1 MAGQKARPSPGLER
15 NGMLKDIAILA
26 RAGAMA
32 RHASER
38 HSLIAQNIANADTPG
53 YRAKE
58 LKPFDVSLVDA
69 ARKGDRTSRNRLSR
83 SFEITGLDAAP
94 NGNTV
99 SVEDQMARSVDAQS
113 QHKAAMTIY
122 RKALELMRM
131 SVSNKI

>member
-1 MAGQKARPSPGLER
+1 MAGQKARLSPGLER

-38 HSLIAQNIANADTPG
+38 HALIAQNIANADTPG
-53 YRAKE
+53 YRARE
-58 LKPFDVSLVDA
+58 LKPFDVQLVDA
-69 ARKGDRTSRNRLSR
+69 ARKGDRMSRGKLTRAYDI
-83 SFEITGLDAAP
+83 EGLDAAP

-122 RKALELMRM
+122 RKALDLMRM
-131 SVSNKI
+131 SVQNKI

>member
-1 MAGQKARPSPGLER
+1 
-15 NGMLKDIAILA
+15 MLKDIALLA

-32 RHASER
+32 RHAAER
-38 HSLIAQNIANADTPG
+38 HTLIAQNIANSDTPG

-58 LKPFDVSLVDA
+58 LKPFDVTLVDA
-69 ARKGDRTSRNRLSR
+69 ARRGDRTANTKLSR
-83 SFEITGLDAAP
+83 AIEIEGLDAAP

-113 QHKAAMTIY
+113 QHTAAMTIY

-131 SVSNKI
+131 SVQNKI

>member
-69 ARKGDRTSRNRLSR
+69 ARRGDRTSRNRLSR

>member
-1 MAGQKARPSPGLER
+1 MAGQKARLSPGLER

-69 ARKGDRTSRNRLSR
+69 ARRGDRTSRNRLSR